1 MLIGTGCSVPGIM
14 AARTI
19 ENERDRK
26 LTIMLTPFIPCNAK
40 LPVFA
45 LFAAAFFPEQSW
57 VGPSMYLWGI
67 VMVVVSG
74 IFLKK
79 TKAFAG
85 EPANF
90 VMELPAYHWPRVKD
104 ILIHTWERARGF
116 IVKAGTIIFLASGL
130 VWVLQ
135 SFDFSFEMVEAQD
148 SMMAVIGHYLAPVF
162 APLGFDSWQTAFA
175 AITGFLAKEVVVSTF
190 GVLAGVAEATEEDP
204 TLITTIQSMFTPA
217 SAYAFMIFTLLASP
231 CFAAIGAIRREM
243 GSWHWTFFALLY
255 QTGLAYCM
263 ALLIY
268 QIGSRM

>member
-1 MLIGTGCSVPGIM
+1 MNR
-14 AARTI
+14 RTLLWNCLHI
-19 ENERDRK
+19 
-26 LTIMLTPFIPCNAK
+26 T
-40 LPVFA
+40 
-45 LFAAAFFPEQSW
+45 AAA
-57 VGPSMYLWGI
+57 
-67 VMVVVSG
+67 
-74 IFLKK
+74 
-79 TKAFAG
+79 A
-85 EPANF
+85 
-90 VMELPAYHWPRVKD
+90 KD

-130 VWVLQ
+130 VWLLQ
-135 SFDFSFEMVEAQD
+135 SFDFSFEMVDAQD

-190 GVLAGVAEATEEDP
+190 GILAGVAEATEEDP

>member
-1 MLIGTGCSVPGIM
+1 MT
-14 AARTI
+14 
-19 ENERDRK
+19 
-26 LTIMLTPFIPCNAK
+26 
-40 LPVFA
+40 
-45 LFAAAFFPEQSW
+45 EQ
-57 VGPSMYLWGI
+57 V
-67 VMVVVSG
+67 
-74 IFLKK
+74 
-79 TKAFAG
+79 
-85 EPANF
+85 
-90 VMELPAYHWPRVKD
+90 D
-104 ILIHTWERARGF
+104 
-116 IVKAGTIIFLASGL
+116 
-130 VWVLQ
+130 
-135 SFDFSFEMVEAQD
+135 AQD

-190 GVLAGVAEATEEDP
+190 GILAGVAEATEEDP

>member
-45 LFAAAFFPEQSW
+45 LFAAAFSRAVLGRSFD
-57 VGPSMYLWGI
+57 
-67 VMVVVSG
+67 VSLG
-74 IFLKK
+74 YSDGCSFRYSVEK

-90 VMELPAYHWPRVKD
+90 VMELPAYHWPRAKD

-130 VWVLQ
+130 VWLLQ
-135 SFDFSFEMVEAQD
+135 SFDFSFEMVDAQD

-190 GVLAGVAEATEEDP
+190 GILAGVAEATEEDP

-217 SAYAFMIFTLLASP
+217 SAYAFMILHCWHLRVLLLLARSGARW
-231 CFAAIGAIRREM
+231 AAGIGLSLPSYIKQA
-243 GSWHWTFFALLY
+243 WHIAWL
-255 QTGLAYCM
+255 C
-263 ALLIY
+263 
-268 QIGSRM
+268 